1 MKRILV
7 PCDFSDPAVQA
18 FKFAIEVALKSRGEI
33 YLLNV
38 VEVPVMHE
46 TVLMPTL
53 YFEQSLMNEMKEAAG
68 KKFQKMKDKW
78 AGEGVTVSTY
88 VEFGSIITTIRQFID
103 EKKID
108 LVVMGTHG
116 ATGAREF
123 LIGSNTEKIVRTSS
137 VPVIAIKKSTKLSNI
152 KSIVFPNDLSLENEQ
167 LTLKVKELQNFFKA
181 ALHIVYINSPAF
193 FQRDVE
199 TKVKLKGFAKL
210 FMLKDY
216 TLNVFNDVDQE
227 NGVNN
232 FTKEVKGDLIA
243 MATHGRRGI
252 SHLV

>member
-1 MKRILV
+1 M
-7 PCDFSDPAVQA
+7 
-18 FKFAIEVALKSRGEI
+18 
-33 YLLNV
+33 LNV

-78 AGEGVTVSTY
+78 AGEGVAVSTY

-152 KSIVFPNDLSLENEQ
+152 KSIVFPN
-167 LTLKVKELQNFFKA
+167 
-181 ALHIVYINSPAF
+181 
-193 FQRDVE
+193 
-199 TKVKLKGFAKL
+199 
-210 FMLKDY
+210 
-216 TLNVFNDVDQE
+216 
-227 NGVNN
+227 
-232 FTKEVKGDLIA
+232 
-243 MATHGRRGI
+243 
-252 SHLV
+252 